1 MREAKERGPEVGIE
15 MARTFLEEVK
25 DLVAG
30 TYLMPSFGRY
40 EQVLEVVKNILPK
53 KEVVKTTR

>member
-1 MREAKERGPEVGIE
+1 
-15 MARTFLEEVK
+15 MARVFLEEVK

-53 KEVVKTTR
+53 EEVLKTAR

>member
-1 MREAKERGPEVGIE
+1 V
-15 MARTFLEEVK
+15 FLEEVK

-40 EQVLEVVKNILPK
+40 EQVLGVVQNILSK
-53 KEVVKTTR
+53 EEVVKTER